1 MILGAIL
8 GGGRSSRFGSD
19 KAEALWR
26 GIRLIDHVHARLAT
40 VAAEIV
46 VCGWQGAG
54 FRAVADRPAAG
65 LGPLGGLAGALHHA
79 ASAGFDRVLTIPC
92 DTPLLSDALLTA
104 LARAPG
110 DAFLA
115 EMPVI
120 GSWRTAGGPA
130 LDAYLAIADSDRSV
144 RGWAAALGAD
154 PIDLPAP
161 PNINRRADL
170 AALEARQP
178 SPF

>member
-26 GIRLIDHVHARLAT
+26 GVRLIDHVHARLAT

-65 LGPLGGLAGALHHA
+65 QYRSGLYWRMGQY
-79 ASAGFDRVLTIPC
+79 GDRL
-92 DTPLLSDALLTA
+92 
-104 LARAPG
+104 
-110 DAFLA
+110 
-115 EMPVI
+115 
-120 GSWRTAGGPA
+120 
-130 LDAYLAIADSDRSV
+130 
-144 RGWAAALGAD
+144 
-154 PIDLPAP
+154 
-161 PNINRRADL
+161 RRRCQGR
-170 AALEARQP
+170 ETHG
-178 SPF
+178 